1 MKKLPLSFILLLCL
15 QGLLAACSTPDHT
28 LAHKNYTMTKL
39 QRVNQ
44 TTQAVLVFT
53 GQLAEDGT
61 RFPVVANLNDS
72 VYVPEELSELIIPVQ
87 PGTYAGKAGSPH
99 FLSVAIDSFTVAL
112 GDSIV
117 FDLVLQSDTSRFI
130 LEDHPSTVADTL

>member
-1 MKKLPLSFILLLCL
+1 MV
-15 QGLLAACSTPDHT
+15 ACSTPDRT
-28 LAHKNYTMTKL
+28 LTQNNYTMTKL
-39 QRVNQ
+39 QRSNQ
-44 TTQAVLVFT
+44 ATQAMLVFT

-61 RFPVVANLNDS
+61 RFPIVANLNDS
-72 VYVPEELSELIIPVQ
+72 VYVPEELSKLIIPVQ

-99 FLSVAIDSFTVAL
+99 FLPVAIDSFTVAL

-130 LEDHPSTVADTL
+130 LEDQPSTVADTL